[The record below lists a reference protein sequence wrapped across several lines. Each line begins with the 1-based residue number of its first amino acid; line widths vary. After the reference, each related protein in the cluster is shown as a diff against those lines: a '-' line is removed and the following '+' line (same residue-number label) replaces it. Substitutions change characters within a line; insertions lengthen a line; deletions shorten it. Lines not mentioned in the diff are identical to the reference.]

1 MYVFAVGLGLTL
13 PNGMAGAVG
22 PFPRMAGLAAAVAGF
37 LQMTGSALYSVAVGH
52 FWDGT
57 ARPMA
62 TAIALAGV
70 AALACF
76 RGLRWR
82 RRRRRASMSAMAARR
97 AKIIRF
103 PTASPEAA
111 RARSRRRGELV
122 EARRCRDQTE
132 ALVVR
137 GLLESE
143 GITVVPRS
151 RLAPSVYPFSV
162 GHQAEV
168 LLLVAAADLPRAL
181 AVLAR
186 QA

>member
-1 MYVFAVGLGLTL
+1 
-13 PNGMAGAVG
+13 
-22 PFPRMAGLAAAVAGF
+22 
-37 LQMTGSALYSVAVGH
+37 
-52 FWDGT
+52 
-57 ARPMA
+57 
-62 TAIALAGV
+62 
-70 AALACF
+70 
-76 RGLRWR
+76 
-82 RRRRRASMSAMAARR
+82 MSDMAARR

-103 PTASPEAA
+103 PTPAPKPSARDAS
-111 RARSRRRGELV
+111 ELV

-143 GITVVPRS
+143 GITVVSRS

-186 QA
+186 A

>member
-1 MYVFAVGLGLTL
+1 
-13 PNGMAGAVG
+13 
-22 PFPRMAGLAAAVAGF
+22 
-37 LQMTGSALYSVAVGH
+37 
-52 FWDGT
+52 
-57 ARPMA
+57 
-62 TAIALAGV
+62 
-70 AALACF
+70 
-76 RGLRWR
+76 
-82 RRRRRASMSAMAARR
+82 MSDMGARR

-103 PTASPEAA
+103 PTPPPKVSAAA
-111 RARSRRRGELV
+111 RAGAELV

-162 GHQAEV
+162 GQQAEV
-168 LLLVAAADLPRAL
+168 VLLVAAADLPRAL

-186 QA
+186 RA

>member
-1 MYVFAVGLGLTL
+1 
-13 PNGMAGAVG
+13 
-22 PFPRMAGLAAAVAGF
+22 
-37 LQMTGSALYSVAVGH
+37 
-52 FWDGT
+52 
-57 ARPMA
+57 
-62 TAIALAGV
+62 
-70 AALACF
+70 
-76 RGLRWR
+76 
-82 RRRRRASMSAMAARR
+82 MSGMAARR
-97 AKIIRF
+97 ARIIRF
-103 PTASPEAA
+103 PTPPSKPPAPG
-111 RARSRRRGELV
+111 RDPGELV

-143 GITVVPRS
+143 GITVISRS

-186 QA
+186 A